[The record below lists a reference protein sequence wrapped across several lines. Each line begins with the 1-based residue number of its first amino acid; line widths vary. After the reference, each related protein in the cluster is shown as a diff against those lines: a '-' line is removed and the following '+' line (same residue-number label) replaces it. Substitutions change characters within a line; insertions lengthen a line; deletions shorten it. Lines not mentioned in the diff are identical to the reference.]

1 MNVIIAIPN
10 RDFEPSEVALSWK
23 ALKEAEHAVS
33 FTTPDGNR
41 AYADDMML
49 TGQGLDVWGAI
60 PVLKAVKL
68 VGGVLRA
75 DRAARDAYA
84 ELERDPAFLAP
95 ARYDQVDAAA
105 YHALV
110 LPGGHRTAGMRPY
123 LESPQLAAFVA
134 EFFDAGKPV
143 AAICHGVVVAARAR
157 SKTTGQSVLYGRK
170 TTSLTW
176 RQERLAWAIN
186 RVVRFWDPNYYR
198 TYVEGKGEPPGYRSV
213 EAEVTRA
220 LENPQ
225 DYRDVPLD
233 APDYRRKTDGRHR
246 DTPADARPAFVVRD
260 GNYISARWPG
270 DVNTFAKTFVEVLAE
285 QKAPPATV
293 AVSQAQ

>member
-10 RDFEPSEVALSWK
+10 RDFEPSEVAVSWK
-23 ALKEAEHAVS
+23 ALKEAGHAVS

-41 AYADDMML
+41 GYADDLML
-49 TGQGLDVWGAI
+49 TGQGLDLWGSI
-60 PVLKAVKL
+60 PILKAVKL

-95 ARYDQVDAAA
+95 VRYDMVQAGA
-105 YHALV
+105 YGALV
-110 LPGGHRTAGMRPY
+110 LPGGHRAGGMRPY

-143 AAICHGVVVAARAR
+143 AAICHGVVAAARAR
-157 SKTTGQSVLYGRK
+157 SKTTGRSVLFGRK

-176 RQERLAWAIN
+176 RQERLAWTIN

-198 TYVEGKGEPPGYRSV
+198 TYVESKGDPPGYRSV

-220 LENPQ
+220 LEKPE

-233 APDYRRKTDGRHR
+233 APDYRRKTGGRHR
-246 DTPADARPAFVVRD
+246 DTPTDARPAFVVRD
-260 GNYISARWPG
+260 GNYVSARWPG
-270 DVNTFAKTFVEVLAE
+270 DVHTFAKTFVDVLAE
-285 QKAPPATV
+285 RKAQTASVPA
-293 AVSQAQ
+293 SQA

>member
-1 MNVIIAIPN
+1 MKVLIAIPN
-10 RDFEPSEVALSWK
+10 DDFEPSEVAVTWK
-23 ALKEAEHAVS
+23 VLKEAGHTVT

-41 AYADDMML
+41 GHADDLML
-49 TGQGLDVWGAI
+49 TGQGLDVWGTI
-60 PVLKAVKL
+60 PILKAVKL

-95 ARYDQVDAAA
+95 VGYDKLEADA
-105 YHALV
+105 YDALV
-110 LPGGHRTAGMRPY
+110 LPGGHRTRGMRPY
-123 LESPQLAAFVA
+123 LESPRLAAGVA

-157 SKTTGQSVLYGRK
+157 SKITGRSVLYGRK

-176 RQERLAWAIN
+176 RQERLAWTIN
-186 RVVRFWDPNYYR
+186 RIVRFWDPNYYR
-198 TYVEGKGEPPGYRSV
+198 TYVESTGEPPGYRSV

-220 LENPQ
+220 LEQPQ

-233 APDYRRKTDGRHR
+233 APDYGRKTDGQHR

-260 GNYISARWPG
+260 GNYVSARWPG

-285 QKAPPATV
+285 QKAEPLTV
-293 AVSQAQ
+293 PVPQA